1 MRILLISEPASAG
14 VGRHI
19 VDLSQGL
26 LAAGHDVHLVYSP
39 RRMDETF
46 ASDLRA
52 MNGLKTTVL
61 DMRRAP
67 HPCDLF
73 AATRLRSLLR
83 RNAPFDVVHGQSS
96 KGGALAR
103 LVAPG
108 FAAVVYTPHCV
119 FTMNPDIGR
128 IGAAVFGGIERWLGR
143 RSDALIAVSE
153 DEAAHLRALGIA
165 PEIVHCVPNGLH
177 PPLWRS
183 RDEARAELGIRPEAT
198 VVGFLGRL
206 SPQKNPLLLVHAFAK
221 LAPRHPDAMLAIAGD
236 GPLEAEAREAER
248 ALGLTG
254 RIVWLGFRR
263 PVDVMPGF
271 DVFALPSRYEGLPYV
286 LLEAVAAGLPIVS
299 TPVGGSETVIDN
311 DGNGIITAATPEDFA
326 AGLGRLLGDRALR
339 HRMAASARE
348 KAGQFTITRMVDRTL
363 DVYASACERRR
374 SRSRPA

>member
-1 MRILLISEPASAG
+1 
-14 VGRHI
+14 
-19 VDLSQGL
+19 
-26 LAAGHDVHLVYSP
+26 
-39 RRMDETF
+39 
-46 ASDLRA
+46 
-52 MNGLKTTVL
+52 
-61 DMRRAP
+61 
-67 HPCDLF
+67 
-73 AATRLRSLLR
+73 
-83 RNAPFDVVHGQSS
+83 
-96 KGGALAR
+96 
-103 LVAPG
+103 
-108 FAAVVYTPHCV
+108 
-119 FTMNPDIGR
+119 
-128 IGAAVFGGIERWLGR
+128 
-143 RSDALIAVSE
+143 
-153 DEAAHLRALGIA
+153 
-165 PEIVHCVPNGLH
+165 
-177 PPLWRS
+177 
-183 RDEARAELGIRPEAT
+183 

-206 SPQKNPLLLVHAFAK
+206 SPQKNPLLLVDAFAK